1 MELKYITYEPCN
13 FGFEPKIVSGAPST
27 LRPDAPDLAPRRKS
41 PSYNNR
47 HLSQVSDAS
56 RRLLEEEE
64 ICQSLSNA
72 TRKMEADAKK
82 IKEEMAMKEE
92 K

>member
-1 MELKYITYEPCN
+1 MTEKRSCRCRDLQFLDFYILFVHHITTAL
-13 FGFEPKIVSGAPST
+13 V
-27 LRPDAPDLAPRRKS
+27 
-41 PSYNNR
+41 
-47 HLSQVSDAS
+47 SQVSDAS

>member
-1 MELKYITYEPCN
+1 MTWCYNLQLTSIRRYIT
-13 FGFEPKIVSGAPST
+13 
-27 LRPDAPDLAPRRKS
+27 
-41 PSYNNR
+41 
-47 HLSQVSDAS
+47 QVSDAS

-82 IKEEMAMKEE
+82 IKEETAMKEE